1 VIHRELRRAI
11 TQQSDIISDESARRY
26 VDHLSQT
33 DTDGMQEALQENS
46 SEICIVHMDEI
57 QELVVRYV
65 QERINRI
72 LARKGQSIQPRVS
85 LSIESVH
92 EHDDEDDDEDE
103 IADSETHSEVR
114 PEREPSS
121 TVKVK
126 VKKKQ

>member
-1 VIHRELRRAI
+1 VIHRELDRAI

-33 DTDGMQEALQENS
+33 DIDGMQKALQENL
-46 SEICIVHMDEI
+46 SEICIRHMDEI

-72 LARKGQSIQPRVS
+72 LAKKGQSIQPRVS

-92 EHDDEDDDEDE
+92 EHDDENDDEVE
-103 IADSETHSEVR
+103 IDDSETYSEVESKR
-114 PEREPSS
+114 KPSS
-121 TVKVK
+121 KDK
-126 VKKKQ
+126 VKKEQQ